1 MSMDEF
7 RTIALELALSSA
19 GHQFPRLSHLVSS
32 CPKRG
37 FPVRVKTKTKG
48 YSIAILDITL
58 TAEGATH
65 LIEANGSNGGLTSI
79 PFGHD
84 EARARH
90 MQLAFECKGKLEGS
104 VSILL
109 PFKPGFMHLA
119 EFFARA
125 HDFTRLLSHRHE
137 TRLRLSD
144 ERLGAEQIS
153 VVCGTIPRIV
163 DGIQRHG
170 RHILFQGR
178 RVAFACNPNLLPEL
192 VRRSVISA
200 DNGLHNIDLDFFHE
214 GRLIALIHDKA
225 AQQVVSR
232 GSGITPLRHSVAWS
246 FDECLAVV
254 RDFHDRGEVAVGKMN
269 AGSGAAG
276 ICFFPPTLSVA
287 SARAKLNKLFQ
298 SAEASYGHSVGK
310 TVFPVRFFEFARSTD
325 YLLSGEQHLWDIR
338 MQCLI
343 YPNFVEVTPCLIRI
357 CPKSFDGSNYSW
369 DSVVSNLTGRKPSL
383 QFVRSA
389 FDKASWKILGIDAS
403 VLRRMA
409 TACARWCESAWYWSS
424 KTNSEKGR

>member
-1 MSMDEF
+1 MIMDAF
-7 RTIALELALSSA
+7 RTTALELALSSA
-19 GHQFPRLSHLVSS
+19 GHQFPRLSHLDSS
-32 CPKRG
+32 SPKRG
-37 FPVRVKTKTKG
+37 FPVRVKTKTNG
-48 YSIAILDITL
+48 YSIVILDITL
-58 TAEGATH
+58 TAERAIR
-65 LIEANGSNGGLTSI
+65 LIEANGSNGGLTSV

-90 MQLAFECKGKLEGS
+90 MQLAFESTGKLRGS
-104 VSILL
+104 VSILM

-125 HDFTRLLSHRHE
+125 HAFSTLLSKRYE

-153 VVCGTIPRIV
+153 VVCGTIPRIA
-163 DGIQRHG
+163 DGIKRQG
-170 RHILFQGR
+170 RHILFQGK

-200 DNGLHNIDLDFFHE
+200 NNGFYNVDLDFFHE
-214 GRLIALIHDKA
+214 GRLIVLIHDKA

-232 GSGITPLRHSVAWS
+232 GTGITPLRHSAAWS
-246 FDECLAVV
+246 LDECLSII
-254 RDFHDRGEVAVGKMN
+254 RDFNDRGEVAVGKMN

-276 ICFFPPTLSVA
+276 IRFFPPTLSVA
-287 SARAKLNKLFQ
+287 SARAELNRLFQ
-298 SAEASYGHSVGK
+298 TAEASYGHSVSR

-325 YLLSGEQHLWDIR
+325 YLLSGAPHLWDIR

-343 YPNFVEVTPCLIRI
+343 YPNLVEVTPCLIRI
-357 CPKSFDGSNYSW
+357 CPNPFDGSNYGW

-389 FDKASWKILGIDAS
+389 FDKASWRILGIDAS

-409 TACARWCESAWYWSS
+409 AACARWCESAWNWSS
-424 KTNSEKGR
+424 KTNSEKER

>member
-1 MSMDEF
+1 MSMNEF
-7 RTIALELALSSA
+7 RTITLELALSSA

-32 CPKRG
+32 CPQRG

-79 PFGHD
+79 PFGND
-84 EARARH
+84 EARAKH
-90 MQLAFECKGKLEGS
+90 MNLAFESKGKLGRS
-104 VSILL
+104 VSILM

-125 HDFTRLLSHRHE
+125 QAFTTLLSQRHE

-153 VVCGTIPRIV
+153 VVCGTIPSIA
-163 DGIQRHG
+163 DGIKRQG

-200 DNGLHNIDLDFFHE
+200 NDGIYDIDPDFLHE
-214 GRLIALIHDKA
+214 GKLVAFIHDKA

-232 GSGITPLRHSVAWS
+232 GTGITPLRHSVAWS
-246 FDECLAVV
+246 FDECLSVI

-269 AGSGAAG
+269 AGSGATG
-276 ICFFPPTLSVA
+276 IDFFPPTPSVA
-287 SARAKLNKLFQ
+287 SARAKLKRLFQ
-298 SAEASYGHSVGK
+298 SAEASYGRSVNK

-325 YLLSGEQHLWDIR
+325 YLLNGERHLWDIR

-357 CPKSFDGSNYSW
+357 CPKPFDGSNYCW

-389 FDKASWKILGIDAS
+389 FDKASWEILRIDAS

-409 TACARWCESAWYWSS
+409 TACARWCESAWNWGS
-424 KTNSEKGR
+424 KTNSEEGQ